1 MEKTKA
7 VKYGRYHTVTE
18 EVTPS
23 SRFGDL
29 DIRDMAYRQ
38 AKALYS
44 RGETPHKLNNHD
56 EEEFE
61 SQLTNFGTA
70 CRVLP
75 SSVPQCSR
83 FKNHFRNYR

>member
-1 MEKTKA
+1 MEKKT

-38 AKALYS
+38 AKTLYA
-44 RGETPHKLNNHD
+44 GKETFHKLTNYD
-56 EEEFE
+56 EEEVK
-61 SQLTNFGTA
+61 SQLSNFGSA

-75 SSVPQCSR
+75 SSVPQCLL
-83 FKNHFRNYR
+83 FNNHFRNYR